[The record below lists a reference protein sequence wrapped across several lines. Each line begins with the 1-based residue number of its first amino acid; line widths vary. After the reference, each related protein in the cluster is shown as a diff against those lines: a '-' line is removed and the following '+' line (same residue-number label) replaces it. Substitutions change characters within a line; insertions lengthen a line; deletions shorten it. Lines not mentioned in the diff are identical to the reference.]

1 MPFSLLE
8 NHEDPAQFIVQFPAG
23 LWFRCNPRLP
33 HSRVSFTRRARR
45 TGDAGFRS
53 PLACL
58 LQTRHSD
65 PRRFTAISKRLLNA
79 STTTSPPL
87 PQLLFFSRTRGWK
100 RAFNSSEQDQVSRDR
115 IHDRFFPSLLSAI
128 LETFRSCHSIF
139 HNVG

>member
-100 RAFNSSEQDQVSRDR
+100 RAFNSSERDQVSRDR
-115 IHDRFFPSLLSAI
+115 IHDRSFPSSFLATLRYPSY
-128 LETFRSCHSIF
+128 
-139 HNVG
+139 